1 MLSSDEE
8 PEYNEIDVIFNKN
21 EFENLIETKQYA
33 RTEKKRNKLHFRQY
47 KVLKSGSWQEAI
59 TKLWEKY
66 KLQCGYQFKW
76 NKIFNNSLV
85 ICGKCNCGSIINGV
99 AENITDNNQT
109 VIIKCKITKGSGTC
123 SKRYLRNPIRFE
135 IGEQLC
141 KENESAII

>member
-1 MLSSDEE
+1 M
-8 PEYNEIDVIFNKN
+8 
-21 EFENLIETKQYA
+21 
-33 RTEKKRNKLHFRQY
+33 
-47 KVLKSGSWQEAI
+47 
-59 TKLWEKY
+59 WEKY
-66 KLQCGYQFKW
+66 KLQCGYQFKR

-141 KENESAII
+141 KENESAIIYRTKKASKIMSPGDPEPPHLYKQKALRDEKSEYLESKIFDKNPIILYHCLY